1 MQAAYARTVGSS
13 RKRRTPAATPN
24 RRWAAV
30 TSRSMARLSPPAA
43 KKPVPGAGGAPR
55 IPAHS
60 SARAASVAVPVAGAV
75 SGAVPGA
82 DADARS
88 AAVAAG
94 SGSAS
99 ASARPSAATST
110 LPFAVSGH
118 ASTRSARCGIA

>member
-13 RKRRTPAATPN
+13 RKRRTPASTPN

-60 SARAASVAVPVAGAV
+60 SARAASVAVPGA
-75 SGAVPGA
+75 GAVPGA